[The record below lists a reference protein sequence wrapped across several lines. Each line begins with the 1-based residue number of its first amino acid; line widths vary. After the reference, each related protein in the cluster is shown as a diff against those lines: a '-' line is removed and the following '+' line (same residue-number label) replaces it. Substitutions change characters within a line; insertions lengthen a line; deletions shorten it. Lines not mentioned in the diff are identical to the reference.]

1 MSAAIALAAAGASD
15 GLATRA
21 ARVAAIAGK
30 HADAVDAEGRF
41 PREAV
46 EAMRAERLLSV
57 QIPADLGGEG
67 ASITEI
73 AELCSILGQAC
84 AASAMVFAM
93 HQIKLSSL
101 VEHGAGSDWHCD
113 FMRRIA
119 REQLLLASATTEGG
133 IGGNLRNS
141 ICAIKVEGDTCFL
154 EKDATVIS
162 YGAHADAILITSRS
176 HAEAAS
182 SDQVLTVFLKDQYR
196 LERTVEWN
204 TLGMRGTCSDGFL
217 FRGEAPAGQIL
228 PKPFAE
234 IAAQSMLASSH
245 LLWSGV
251 WYGIAADAVARAQ
264 AFVRAAARKS
274 PGTPPPGALRLAE
287 VSSLLQMV
295 KSNVVA
301 GLKVYEEA
309 KADADRLSSM
319 AFAVAMNNVKIASSE
334 MILPIINH
342 AMLICGIMGYKN
354 GTPYSLGRHLRDAH
368 SAQLMISNDRILGNT
383 STMLLVHKQDT
394 SLLG

>member
-1 MSAAIALAAAGASD
+1 MSVAVAIAKDNLNA
-15 GLATRA
+15 RI
-21 ARVAAIAGK
+21 ARVAAIAAA
-30 HADAVDAEGRF
+30 HADAVDCESRF

-46 EAMRAERLLSV
+46 TALKAERLLSI
-57 QIPADLGGEG
+57 QIPTELGGES
-67 ASITEI
+67 ATITEI
-73 AELCSILGQAC
+73 AALCTVLGQAC
-84 AASAMVFAM
+84 AATAMIFAM

-101 VEHGAGSDWHCD
+101 VEHGEGSDWHRD

-119 REQLLLASATTEGG
+119 RDQLLLASATTEGG
-133 IGGNLRNS
+133 IGGNMRNS
-141 ICAIKVEGDTCFL
+141 ICAIRVEGNSCFL

-162 YGAHADAILITSRS
+162 YGAHADAILITSRA
-176 HAEAAS
+176 HADAAP
-182 SDQVLTVFLKDQYR
+182 SDQVLTAFLKDQYT
-196 LERTVEWN
+196 LDRTSVWD
-204 TLGMRGTCSDGFL
+204 TLGMRGTCSDGFV
-217 FRGEAPAGQIL
+217 FKGEAPAVQIL

-234 IAAQSMLASSH
+234 IAAQSMLATSH
-245 LLWSGV
+245 LLWSAL

-287 VSSLLQMV
+287 VSGQLQMV

-301 GLKVYEEA
+301 ALKVYEDA
-309 KADADRLSSM
+309 KLDADRLSSM
-319 AFAVAMNNVKIASSE
+319 AFAVAMNNVKIVSSE
-334 MILPIINH
+334 AILPIINH

-368 SAQLMISNDRILGNT
+368 SAQLMISNDRILANT

-394 SLLG
+394 NLLG

>member
-1 MSAAIALAAAGASD
+1 MSVAVAIAKDNLNA
-15 GLATRA
+15 RI
-21 ARVAAIAGK
+21 ARVAAIAAA
-30 HADAVDAEGRF
+30 HADAVDCESRF

-46 EAMRAERLLSV
+46 TALKAERLLSI
-57 QIPADLGGEG
+57 QIPTELGGES
-67 ASITEI
+67 ATITEI
-73 AELCSILGQAC
+73 AALCTVLGQAC
-84 AASAMVFAM
+84 AATAMIFAM

-101 VEHGAGSDWHCD
+101 VEHGEGSDWHRD

-119 REQLLLASATTEGG
+119 RDQLLLASATTEGG
-133 IGGNLRNS
+133 IGGNMRNS
-141 ICAIKVEGDTCFL
+141 ICAIRVEGDSCFL
-154 EKDATVIS
+154 EKDTTVIS
-162 YGAHADAILITSRS
+162 YGAYADAILITSRA
-176 HAEAAS
+176 HADAAP
-182 SDQVLTVFLKDQYR
+182 SDQVLTAFLKDQYT
-196 LERTVEWN
+196 LDRTSVWD

-217 FRGEAPAGQIL
+217 FKGEAPAVQIL

-234 IAAQSMLASSH
+234 IAAQSMLATSH
-245 LLWSGV
+245 LLWSAL

-287 VSSLLQMV
+287 VSGQLQMV

-301 GLKVYEEA
+301 ALKVYEEA
-309 KADADRLSSM
+309 KLDADRLSSM
-319 AFAVAMNNVKIASSE
+319 AFAVAMNNVKIVSSE
-334 MILPIINH
+334 AILPIINH

-368 SAQLMISNDRILGNT
+368 SAQLMISNDRILANT

-394 SLLG
+394 NLLG

>member
-1 MSAAIALAAAGASD
+1 MNMAVAIAENSLTA
-15 GLATRA
+15 RA
-21 ARVAAIAGK
+21 QRVAAIAAGQ
-30 HADAVDAEGRF
+30 ADAVDLEGRF

-46 EAMRAERLLSV
+46 DAMRAERLLSV
-57 QIPADLGGEG
+57 QIPVSLGGEA

-73 AELCSILGQAC
+73 AELCSILGQSC

-101 VEHGAGSDWHCD
+101 VEHGGGSDWHRD

-119 REQLLLASATTEGG
+119 NDQLLLASATTEGG

-141 ICAIKVEGDTCFL
+141 ICAVRVDGDLCFL

-176 HAEAAS
+176 NAEAAP
-182 SDQVLTVFLKDQYR
+182 SDQVLTAFLKDQYT
-196 LERTVEWN
+196 LERTIEWD

-217 FRGEAPAGQIL
+217 FKGEAPAVQIL

-234 IAAQSMLASSH
+234 IAAQSMLATSH

-274 PGTPPPGALRLAE
+274 PGSPPPGALRLAE

-301 GLKVYEEA
+301 GLKVYEDA
-309 KADADRLSSM
+309 KSDADRLSSM

>member
-1 MSAAIALAAAGASD
+1 MSVAVAIAKDNLNA
-15 GLATRA
+15 RI
-21 ARVAAIAGK
+21 ARVAAVAAA
-30 HADAVDAEGRF
+30 HADAVDGESRF

-46 EAMRAERLLSV
+46 TALKAERLLSI
-57 QIPADLGGEG
+57 QIPTEFGGES
-67 ASITEI
+67 ATITEI
-73 AELCSILGQAC
+73 AALCTVLGQAC
-84 AASAMVFAM
+84 AATAMIFAM

-101 VEHGAGSDWHCD
+101 VEHGEGSDWHRD

-119 REQLLLASATTEGG
+119 RDQLLLASATTEGG
-133 IGGNLRNS
+133 IGGNMRNS
-141 ICAIKVEGDTCFL
+141 ICAIRVEGDSCFL

-162 YGAHADAILITSRS
+162 YGAYADAILITSRA
-176 HAEAAS
+176 HADAAP
-182 SDQVLTVFLKDQYR
+182 SDQVLTAFLKDQYT
-196 LERTVEWN
+196 LDRTSVWD
-204 TLGMRGTCSDGFL
+204 TLGMRGTCSDGFV
-217 FRGEAPAGQIL
+217 FKGEAPAVQIL

-234 IAAQSMLASSH
+234 IAAQSMLATSH
-245 LLWSGV
+245 LLWSAL

-287 VSSLLQMV
+287 VSGQLQMV

-301 GLKVYEEA
+301 ALKVYEDA
-309 KADADRLSSM
+309 KLDADRLSSM
-319 AFAVAMNNVKIASSE
+319 AFAVAMNNVKIVSSE
-334 MILPIINH
+334 AILPIINH

-368 SAQLMISNDRILGNT
+368 SAQLMISNDRILANT

-394 SLLG
+394 NLLG

>member
-1 MSAAIALAAAGASD
+1 MNVAGASIEARAED
-15 GLATRA
+15 AAAVRA

-30 HADAVDAEGRF
+30 YADEVDAEGRF

-46 EAMRAERLLSV
+46 DAMRAERLLSI

-73 AELCSILGQAC
+73 ADLCSILGQTC

-101 VEHGAGSDWHCD
+101 VEHGAGSDWHRD
-113 FMRRIA
+113 YMRHVA
-119 REQLLLASATTEGG
+119 KEQLLLASATTEGG

-141 ICAIKVEGDTCFL
+141 ICAIKVVDGTCFL

-162 YGAHADAILITSRS
+162 YGAHADAVLITSRS
-176 HAEAAS
+176 HTEAAS
-182 SDQVLTVFLKDQYR
+182 SDQVLTVFLKGQYR

-217 FRGEAPAGQIL
+217 FKGEGPAAQIL

-234 IAAQSMLASSH
+234 IAAESMLATSH

-287 VSSLLQMV
+287 VSCLLQMV
-295 KSNVVA
+295 KSNVLA
-301 GLKVYEEA
+301 GLKIYEEA

-383 STMLLVHKQDT
+383 SPMLLVHKQGT

>member
-1 MSAAIALAAAGASD
+1 MNFPVKITEDSLVA
-15 GLATRA
+15 RA
-21 ARVAAIAGK
+21 ARVAEIAAK
-30 HADAVDAEGRF
+30 HADAVDFEGRF
-41 PREAV
+41 PQEAV
-46 EAMRAERLLSV
+46 NAMKTERLLGI
-57 QIPADLGGEG
+57 QIPRHLGGEA
-67 ASITEI
+67 ASITQI

-101 VEHGAGSDWHCD
+101 VEHGVDSEWHSA

-119 REQLLLASATTEGG
+119 AEQLLIASATTEGG

-182 SDQVLTVFLKDQYR
+182 SDQVLTVFLRDQYR
-196 LERTVEWN
+196 IERTVEWN

-217 FRGEAPAGQIL
+217 FKGEAPAVQIL

-274 PGTPPPGALRLAE
+274 PGTQPPGALRLAE

-309 KADADRLSSM
+309 KVDADRLSSM

-354 GTPYSLGRHLRDAH
+354 GTPFSLGRHLRDAH

-383 STMLLVHKQDT
+383 SSMLLVHKQDT